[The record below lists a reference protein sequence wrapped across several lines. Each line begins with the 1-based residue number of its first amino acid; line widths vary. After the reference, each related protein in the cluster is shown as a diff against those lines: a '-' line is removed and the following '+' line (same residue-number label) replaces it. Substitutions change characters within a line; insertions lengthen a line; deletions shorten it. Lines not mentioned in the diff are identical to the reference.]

1 MKQWLKPLALAVCCC
16 LGFGL
21 AQPQV
26 VPDYSSLGI
35 VPGSA
40 GGTLRLSLTDVPPRF
55 FYYGEISSI
64 SQTLTQ
70 QMFDSLVE
78 FNLDT
83 YELEP
88 GLAKSWEVSEDGT
101 VYTFSLREGVTWHDG
116 TPFTADDVIFTYE
129 QIVSNAEAKAGD
141 AAQFTFSVDGAE
153 QKVVFEKVDNLTVT
167 MTLPKASAA
176 FLLQQRFFIMP
187 KHKLLEFS
195 VEGGAAAADIN
206 NAWPTDVDV
215 SEVVGTG
222 PYVLSEY
229 VDGQKVTLTKN
240 PNYWKE
246 DSAGTKLPYIES
258 LEYLIIRGT
267 EAEVAQFQAGNIDQL
282 NISGAQF
289 PDFKAQEVDGAD
301 FKVIQSSAL
310 FGSPPHVAF
319 NFNAANAAL
328 AEAFSK
334 VEFRRAMEFAVD
346 RARVIEDVYNGLAT
360 LPGTPTAPANTLFY
374 KDTTGLMNMFDLEAA
389 GAALDE
395 LGYTDS
401 DGDGVRN
408 VSAEQ
413 NLEFTLT
420 YNADSPVFTDIA
432 TILQN
437 DFGQIGVK
445 VNLNGI
451 QGSTLVSTALAGEF
465 EAIIVAF
472 GNQPDPELR
481 KPIWQPGGSLYYW
494 HRATQPAEEG
504 GAANQDA
511 MADWEKRIYEI
522 FDQGTV
528 MTDQAE
534 RVKLYQ
540 EWQEINAQNVPV
552 IMIAKPANVAVAYN
566 KVNNFV
572 YSLGV
577 IPGYNPVPLYFLK

>member
-1 MKQWLKPLALAVCCC
+1 MKQWLKRIGVTIVCCAS
-16 LGFGL
+16 LVW

-35 VPGSA
+35 VPGTA

-88 GLAKSWEVSEDGT
+88 GLAKSWEVSDDGT
-101 VYTFSLREGVTWHDG
+101 VYTFNLREGVTWSDG

-129 QIVSNAEAKAGD
+129 QIITNPEAKAGD
-141 AAQFTFSVDGAE
+141 AAQFAFTVDGAE
-153 QKVVFEKVDNLTVT
+153 QKVTFEKVDDLTVK

-187 KHKLLEFS
+187 KHKLLPFS
-195 VEGGAAAADIN
+195 VEGGAEAANIN
-206 NAWPTDVDV
+206 DAWPTDVDIK
-215 SEVVGTG
+215 EVVGTG
-222 PYVLSEY
+222 PYILSEY
-229 VDGQKVTLTKN
+229 VDGQKVTLKKN
-240 PNYWKE
+240 LNYWKE
-246 DSAGTKLPYIES
+246 DSAGTKLPYIDT
-258 LEYLIIRGT
+258 LEYLIVRGT
-267 EAEVAQFQAGNIDQL
+267 EAEVAQFQAGNIDEL
-282 NISGAQF
+282 IISGAQF

-301 FKVIQSSAL
+301 FKVVQSSAL
-310 FGSPPHVAF
+310 FGSPPHLAF
-319 NFNAANAAL
+319 NFNAANPAL

-346 RARVIEDVYNGLAT
+346 RQRVIDDVYNGLAT
-360 LPGTPTAPANTLFY
+360 LPGTPTAPANTTFY

-389 GAALDE
+389 GAALDA

-401 DGDGVRN
+401 NNDGTRN

-413 NLEFTLT
+413 ELEFTLT

-451 QGSTLVSTALAGEF
+451 QGSTLVGTALAGEF

-481 KPIWQPGGSLYYW
+481 KPIWQPGGALYYW

-504 GAANQDA
+504 GPANQDA

-540 EWQEINAQNVPV
+540 EWQELNAKNVPV
-552 IMIAKPANVAVAYN
+552 IMIAKPANVAVVYN
-566 KVNNFV
+566 KVNNFI

-577 IPGYNPVPLYFLK
+577 IPGYNPLPLYFLK